1 MRWPELRLSA
11 RPAQGEGARPVV
23 LDNNIVLD
31 LLLFA
36 DPAAAALRGLLA
48 AGRLRWIATQA
59 MRDELACV
67 LQYAH
72 LQPRLQRAGRQAQQ
86 LLADF
91 DAGACLRPEAV
102 RAPCVCKDADD
113 QKFIDLAVAERAL
126 LLSKDKAVLALRKRL
141 LALQVQA
148 AATIVLEGA
157 AAGP

>member
-1 MRWPELRLSA
+1 MSA

-72 LQPRLQRAGRQAQQ
+72 LQPRLQRAGR
-86 LLADF
+86 
-91 DAGACLRPEAV
+91 
-102 RAPCVCKDADD
+102 
-113 QKFIDLAVAERAL
+113 
-126 LLSKDKAVLALRKRL
+126 
-141 LALQVQA
+141 
-148 AATIVLEGA
+148 
-157 AAGP
+157 